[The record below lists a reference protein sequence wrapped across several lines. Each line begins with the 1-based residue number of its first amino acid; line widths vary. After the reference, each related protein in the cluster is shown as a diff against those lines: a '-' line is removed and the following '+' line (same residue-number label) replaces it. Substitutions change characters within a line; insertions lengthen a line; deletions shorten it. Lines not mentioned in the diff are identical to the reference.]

1 MIGFGSWYV
10 VHGLSYLCWESI
22 GLIRLCKLIEMS
34 TVHGSR
40 FTSPAPQS
48 CNQTIHA
55 SIQQHQDLRL
65 YSGVVSGS
73 LAPSVNWQQWV
84 MHRLGLR
91 DQDMAEPSKDY
102 SLRSWLLRKRTWTS
116 SKCHQVLRYVSSS
129 LQALRNSTVLDVSY
143 LSFLLAVLENNFWPG
158 ICPTSARHW
167 PSGCLPV
174 PVYDLA
180 LVLACFLLLFSSVA
194 AARRQT
200 GAHLRSNLL
209 RIRTITDV
217 FVTLWYL
224 ICSLWSIYRK
234 ISTSVASRAA
244 ADVVL
249 STSAAIHVVCNL
261 SHLKHI
267 LPSNVYMYGKRTS
280 ETFTH
285 SESATGVVRS
295 RKYSV
300 ASRMLLRTL
309 CCSGAWHVQI
319 DARLACIL
327 DIWAQI
333 LC

>member
-129 LQALRNSTVLDVSY
+129 LQALRDSTVLDVSY

-158 ICPTSARHW
+158 MSYLGKTLTIRLSA
-167 PSGCLPV
+167 S
-174 PVYDLA
+174 A
-180 LVLACFLLLFSSVA
+180 SV
-194 AARRQT
+194 
-200 GAHLRSNLL
+200 
-209 RIRTITDV
+209 
-217 FVTLWYL
+217 W
-224 ICSLWSIYRK
+224 
-234 ISTSVASRAA
+234 SRASSGLLPLA
-244 ADVVL
+244 VQLRRGCEAPNRRPFAQQPA
-249 STSAAIHVVCNL
+249 SY
-261 SHLKHI
+261 SH
-267 LPSNVYMYGKRTS
+267 YYR
-280 ETFTH
+280 
-285 SESATGVVRS
+285 R
-295 RKYSV
+295 
-300 ASRMLLRTL
+300 L
-309 CCSGAWHVQI
+309 CDTV
-319 DARLACIL
+319 IL
-327 DIWAQI
+327 DLLTMIY
-333 LC
+333 L

>member
-40 FTSPAPQS
+40 FTLPAPQS

-129 LQALRNSTVLDVSY
+129 LQVLRDSTVLDVSY
-143 LSFLLAVLENNFWPG
+143 LSFLLAHSQWFSKTTSGQVQDCPFRHVLP
-158 ICPTSARHW
+158 
-167 PSGCLPV
+167 
-174 PVYDLA
+174 
-180 LVLACFLLLFSSVA
+180 
-194 AARRQT
+194 RQDT
-200 GAHLRSNLL
+200 DHQAVCQCQCMILR
-209 RIRTITDV
+209 
-217 FVTLWYL
+217 
-224 ICSLWSIYRK
+224 
-234 ISTSVASRAA
+234 
-244 ADVVL
+244 
-249 STSAAIHVVCNL
+249 
-261 SHLKHI
+261 
-267 LPSNVYMYGKRTS
+267 
-280 ETFTH
+280 
-285 SESATGVVRS
+285 
-295 RKYSV
+295 
-300 ASRMLLRTL
+300 
-309 CCSGAWHVQI
+309 
-319 DARLACIL
+319 
-327 DIWAQI
+327 
-333 LC
+333 